1 MKPNTLCC
9 IVLHCATRGSI
20 VLHMRQLHLQP
31 LYRLQAIWASFNYSF
46 RCHTIWVRFNIHCF
60 RTRVMATGWENRCDN
75 GRHLKK
81 KFKKVG
87 RGDISEV
94 AQSDVCPTERGPK
107 KIRRVRKKTKMGTLR
122 NGRLDQ
128 GTFLPRARRPMGLS
142 GALGALGAFAGG
154 RPGSGPG
161 ALWICAILLLT
172 LTWGAQANSA
182 GEILNSS
189 SNISFA
195 IKQPK
200 LPPTSPIPTPIHR
213 H

>member
-1 MKPNTLCC
+1 
-9 IVLHCATRGSI
+9 
-20 VLHMRQLHLQP
+20 
-31 LYRLQAIWASFNYSF
+31 
-46 RCHTIWVRFNIHCF
+46 
-60 RTRVMATGWENRCDN
+60 MATGWENRCDN

-154 RPGSGPG
+154 RPGAGSG

-189 SNISFA
+189 SNISYSHQA
-195 IKQPK
+195 STNITNTDTDPLTIKCNAWNFK
-200 LPPTSPIPTPIHR
+200 KDGPPLDLHFHQQFSNHWWVSLR
-213 H
+213 RYCWQCDWKS